1 MQHST
6 TVWTTK
12 YVMIISLFFQD
23 LFFKYSL
30 NNFLHEQVKEC
41 IRLVFAWNNSVMPP
55 NEAPKS
61 PLAVRVKTPPTV
73 EMIDHTQNEEEGDRN
88 EAEAENKTA
97 ESAEF
102 AVKKQKTSDSSE
114 EEKDLK
120 QEAEDVTNDENKA
133 EVQDTKAETET
144 KLEPE
149 IADYDN
155 PLLVHVSNSLFKSE
169 KFIYLL

>member
-1 MQHST
+1 
-6 TVWTTK
+6 
-12 YVMIISLFFQD
+12 MIISLFFQD

-41 IRLVFAWNNSVMPP
+41 IRLVFAWNNSVNSQ

-73 EMIDHTQNEEEGDRN
+73 EMIDHTQNEDEGDRN
-88 EAEAENKTA
+88 EAEKSEAEAENKTA

-114 EEKDLK
+114 DEKDLK
-120 QEAEDVTNDENKA
+120 QEAEDVNKDENKA
-133 EVQDTKAETET
+133 EVQETKAETET

-155 PLLVHVSNSLFKSE
+155 PLLVHVSNSLFKPE
-169 KFIYLL
+169 KFKHVPTYSI

>member
-1 MQHST
+1 M
-6 TVWTTK
+6 
-12 YVMIISLFFQD
+12 
-23 LFFKYSL
+23 
-30 NNFLHEQVKEC
+30 
-41 IRLVFAWNNSVMPP
+41 FAWNNSVMPP

-88 EAEAENKTA
+88 EAEKSEAEAENKTA

-114 EEKDLK
+114 EEKDLN
-120 QEAEDVTNDENKA
+120 QEDVTNDENKA

-155 PLLVHVSNSLFKSE
+155 PLLVHVSNSFFKSE
-169 KFIYLL
+169 TFISGTYYLL

>member
-1 MQHST
+1 M
-6 TVWTTK
+6 
-12 YVMIISLFFQD
+12 
-23 LFFKYSL
+23 
-30 NNFLHEQVKEC
+30 
-41 IRLVFAWNNSVMPP
+41 FAWNNSVMPP

-88 EAEAENKTA
+88 EAEKSEAEAENKTA

-155 PLLVHVSNSLFKSE
+155 PLLVHVSNSLLKSE
-169 KFIYLL
+169 KFIYLP

>member
-1 MQHST
+1 
-6 TVWTTK
+6 
-12 YVMIISLFFQD
+12 
-23 LFFKYSL
+23 
-30 NNFLHEQVKEC
+30 
-41 IRLVFAWNNSVMPP
+41 MPQ

-88 EAEAENKTA
+88 EAEKSEAEAENKTA
-97 ESAEF
+97 ESTEF

-133 EVQDTKAETET
+133 EVQETKAETET

-169 KFIYLL
+169 KIFTYFSNTNRSVKFSFSEKATKVCAIFLMYLTFTK